1 MPNQASRF
9 ALVGVFVAK
18 FADGVR
24 VTVTGAAPAV
34 FRVAAFEAALSKRF
48 EPGAVNGHG
57 VDPAGLSSDIHA
69 EAAFRAHLI
78 SVMAK
83 RAVATALANS

>member
-1 MPNQASRF
+1 M
-9 ALVGVFVAK
+9 
-18 FADGVR
+18 
-24 VTVTGAAPAV
+24 T
-34 FRVAAFEAALSKRF
+34 AFEAALAKRF

>member
-1 MPNQASRF
+1 
-9 ALVGVFVAK
+9 
-18 FADGVR
+18 
-24 VTVTGAAPAV
+24 V

-83 RAVATALANS
+83 RGGGSARAHC